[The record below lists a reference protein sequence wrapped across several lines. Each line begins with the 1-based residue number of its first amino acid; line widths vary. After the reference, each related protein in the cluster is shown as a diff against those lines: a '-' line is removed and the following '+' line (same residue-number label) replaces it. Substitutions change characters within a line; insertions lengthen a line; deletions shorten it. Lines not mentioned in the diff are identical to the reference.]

1 MRDDRSR
8 ILLVRL
14 CLIVSWIF
22 LSSNI
27 TRAQNSPHKVTSV
40 SSPENETTAMSAL
53 ADSIRDL
60 QDRVRI
66 LTSELDELRASQ
78 RRAQTETS
86 ELRAE
91 LQLTKAQLT
100 SRTVSA
106 NGLDSSSLPQEAA
119 TVLPASS
126 RQTESIQ
133 VHPVAERLAKIE
145 ETQELMNAKINEQ
158 SQTKVESGSKYRVR
172 LSGMIL
178 LNLFGNQGAVDNLD
192 FPHLAFPSQSSDS
205 QAFGGSLR
213 QSQIGIDTFGP
224 DIGGAH
230 TSANVT
236 FDFAGGFASTQ
247 NGVSM
252 GLVRLRTGTVRMDW
266 GNTSVVAG
274 QDYLF
279 FAPLAP
285 TSVASLAIP
294 ELSYAGNLWSW
305 TPQVRIEHRVQL
317 SDASRLL
324 FEGGIL
330 DSFTG
335 EIPAGITRAATFG
348 EESGQ
353 PGYAGRVAWGHHAFG
368 RDLTFGVGG
377 YYGRLNLG
385 FGRSVDSW
393 AGIADVTL
401 PIGRFFDVTGEF
413 YRGRAV
419 GGLSGGI
426 GQTILL
432 SGQLADPRTVIRG
445 LDSVG
450 GWIQL
455 KFKPSA
461 RLEFNG
467 AVGQDNPFASELRR
481 FPATQNFYGV
491 LWSRNLS
498 PFVNIIYHMRSDVLF
513 SVEYRRLQTSVLDS
527 GSSSANHVSLTLG
540 YLF

>member
-1 MRDDRSR
+1 MNYDPCR
-8 ILLVRL
+8 ILLTRL
-14 CLIVSWIF
+14 CLIVGWF
-22 LSSNI
+22 LLPSNI
-27 TRAQNSPHKVTSV
+27 LRAQNSPHKVTSI
-40 SSPENETTAMSAL
+40 SFPASETSTASAL

-60 QDRVRI
+60 QDKVRT
-66 LTSELDELRASQ
+66 LTSQLEELRASQ

-91 LQLTKAQLT
+91 LQLTKTQLT
-100 SRTVSA
+100 SRTASA
-106 NGLDSSSLPQEAA
+106 NSDNSFALPSEAA
-119 TVLPASS
+119 SALPISS
-126 RQTESIQ
+126 RQTEPIQ
-133 VHPVAERLAKIE
+133 EHPVADRLAKIE
-145 ETQELMNAKINEQ
+145 ENQELMTAKINEQ

-192 FPHLAFPSQSSDS
+192 FPHLAFASQSSDS

-213 QSQIGIDTFGP
+213 QSQIGVDAFGP
-224 DIGGAH
+224 DVGGAR
-230 TSANVT
+230 TSAHVA

-252 GLVRLRTGTVRMDW
+252 GLVRLRTGTIRMDW
-266 GNTSVVAG
+266 ANTSVVAG

-279 FAPLAP
+279 FAPLSP
-285 TSVASLAIP
+285 TSLASLAIP

-305 TPQVRIEHRVQL
+305 TPQVRVEHRVQL
-317 SDASRLL
+317 SGASKLL
-324 FEGGIL
+324 FEAGVL

-335 EIPAGITRAATFG
+335 EIPVGFTRAATWG

-353 PGYAGRVAWGHHAFG
+353 PAYAGRVAWSHHAFG
-368 RDLTFGVGG
+368 RDLTIGVGG
-377 YYGRLNLG
+377 YYGRLKLG
-385 FGRSVDSW
+385 FGRNVDSW
-393 AGIADVTL
+393 AGTTDVTL

-432 SGQLADPRTVIRG
+432 SGQLADPRTTIRG
-445 LDSVG
+445 LDSMG

-455 KFKPSA
+455 KFKPRA
-461 RLEFNG
+461 NFEFNG
-467 AVGQDNPFASELRR
+467 AVGQDNPFAGELRR

-498 PFVNIIYHMRSDVLF
+498 PFVNFIYQVRSDVLF
-513 SVEYRRLQTSVLDS
+513 SAEYRRLQTALLDS
-527 GSSSANHVSLTLG
+527 GSSSSNHVSLSLG
-540 YLF
+540 YIF